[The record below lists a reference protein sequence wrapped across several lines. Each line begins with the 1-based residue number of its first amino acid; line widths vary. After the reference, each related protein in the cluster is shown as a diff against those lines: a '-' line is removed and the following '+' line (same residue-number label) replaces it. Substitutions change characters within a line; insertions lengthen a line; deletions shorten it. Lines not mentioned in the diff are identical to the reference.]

1 MEIMT
6 MNRRERLLATLQ
18 GQPVDR
24 PAVSFYEIGM
34 WTFDTQNQD
43 KFNVYNDPS
52 WKPLIELAEEKTD
65 IIREI
70 SPTLTPKHPD
80 IRAKYIK
87 EESWQEE
94 HSKFF
99 RTTVNIEN
107 RTLTQTTRRDADVDT
122 LWTTEHLLKNEDDLK
137 AYLEVPSEAFEC
149 NADCSSMQSQIQAIG
164 DSGIAM
170 INSSDPLCTAA
181 ALFEMGTYTVI
192 AYTEQDLFH
201 KLLQKISAI
210 DLPKYQAIARQCP
223 GQLWRICGPEYASEP
238 YLSPSLF
245 DEYVIQYDKPMVDVI
260 KADGGFARLHS
271 HGRLKN
277 ILPLIDKLDID
288 GLDPI
293 EPPHQG
299 DVNLIDVR
307 REFGL
312 KWVLFGNIEITDIEN
327 LEPLAFEAK
336 VSQALEEGTAGPGRG
351 FVLMPTA
358 SPYGRTISK
367 TTLQNYSTMVRLANR
382 MD

>member
-1 MEIMT
+1 
-6 MNRRERLLATLQ
+6 MNRKERLLATLN

-34 WTFDTQNQD
+34 WVCDNENPD

-52 WKPLIELAEEKTD
+52 WKPLIELAENQTD

-70 SPTLTPKHPD
+70 SPMLTPKHPE

-87 EESWQEE
+87 EETWDEGN
-94 HSKFF
+94 SKLS
-99 RTTVNIEN
+99 RLTINIGN
-107 RTLTQTTRRDADVDT
+107 RTLTQTNRRDAEVDT

-137 AYLEVPSEAFEC
+137 AYLDVPNEAFEF
-149 NADCSSMQSQIQAIG
+149 NVDCSKMQSQIEAIG
-164 DSGIAM
+164 DAGIAM
-170 INSSDPLCTAA
+170 INSNDPLCTAA
-181 ALFEMGTYTVI
+181 ALFDMGTYTVM
-192 AYTEQDLFH
+192 AFAELELFH

-210 DLPKYQAIARQCP
+210 ELPKYQTIACECP

-238 YLSPSLF
+238 YLPPTLF
-245 DEYVIQYDKPMVDVI
+245 DEFVVQYDKPLVDSI
-260 KADGGFARLHS
+260 KKYGGFARLHS

-299 DVNLIDVR
+299 DMNLIDVR
-307 REFGL
+307 REYGH

-327 LEPLAFEAK
+327 LDPSDFQAK
-336 VSQALEEGTAGPGRG
+336 VSQALKEGTTGKGRG
-351 FVLMPTA
+351 FVLMPSA
-358 SPYGRTISK
+358 SPYGRTITQK
-367 TTLQNYSTMVRLANR
+367 TLENYSTMVRLAKQFKP
-382 MD
+382 